1 LDSRQERVGKNEVLF
16 RDVNER
22 INEINRDMG
31 FDEGADFICECGD
44 GECTTPIT
52 MHLFEYEA
60 VRAYPT
66 RFAIF
71 PGHEILDVEHV
82 VEENERFAV
91 VEKAPDAAAQI
102 AIDHDPRA

>member
-1 LDSRQERVGKNEVLF
+1 MDSRQERVSKNEVLF

-22 INEINRDMG
+22 IKEINRDMG

-44 GECTTPIT
+44 GDCTTPIS
-52 MHLFEYEA
+52 LKLLEYEA
-60 VRAYPT
+60 VRAHPA

-71 PGHEILDVEHV
+71 PGHEILDVERV

-91 VEKAPDAAAQI
+91 VEKSPAAAARM

>member
-1 LDSRQERVGKNEVLF
+1 LDTRQERVGKNEVLF

-22 INEINRDMG
+22 IKDINRDMG

-44 GECTTPIT
+44 GECTAPIT
-52 MHLFEYEA
+52 LKLLEYED

-71 PGHEILDVEHV
+71 PGHEIRDVDRVIEQ
-82 VEENERFAV
+82 NERFAV
-91 VEKAPDAAAQI
+91 VEKSPTAAAQI